1 MAGHSKWKQIKR
13 KKAVTD
19 QRRGAL
25 FTKLIREITIAAKQG
40 GGDPA
45 GNARLRT
52 AIDAAKAENM
62 PLDNIERAVKK
73 GTGELEGVTYEEV
86 TYEAYGPGGA
96 ALLIEATT
104 DNPNR
109 TVAEIRHVFQRHG
122 GNLGAA
128 NSVAWMFDRKAQIA
142 VDATRADEDAVM
154 EAALDAGADDMVR
167 DGDVF
172 LITGP
177 AGHLHHISER
187 LKARK
192 IAVQTA
198 EIALIPKSTVKV
210 DAKDAKHLLALI
222 DALEEMDDVAKVS
235 SNFDIDAEARA
246 APPRRTSAVWSPG
259 CCGSRMRPSPPMRRT
274 AWPWRSRTSSGRD
287 RAGLGSAGCEA
298 GRSRDDPDPGRRG
311 IRDRRAVGS
320 DGAPAPGGRGRE
332 PRHRARGARGRLV
345 ALRLSRRRRA
355 AFLPTSARRERRGAE
370 DRDRPDVGA
379 GGGARRSGREG
390 AKHRAARIG
399 LRDREKDG
407 GAAGA

>member
-73 GTGELEGVTYEEV
+73 GTGELEGVTYDEV

-104 DNPNR
+104 DN
-109 TVAEIRHVFQRHG
+109 AFQRHG
-122 GNLGAA
+122 GNLGAT
-128 NSVAWMFDRKAQIA
+128 NSVAWMFDRKAQIT
-142 VDATRADEDAVM
+142 VDATRADEDTVM
-154 EAALDAGADDMVR
+154 EAALDAGADDMAR

-177 AGHLHHISER
+177 AGQLHQITER
-187 LKARK
+187 LTAKK
-192 IAVQTA
+192 IAVETA
-198 EIALIPKSTVKV
+198 ELARIPKSTVKV

-222 DALEEMDDVAKVS
+222 EALEEMDDVAKVS
-235 SNFDIDAEARA
+235 SNFDIDAEALA
-246 APPRRTSAVWSPG
+246 AA
-259 CCGSRMRPSPPMRRT
+259 T
-274 AWPWRSRTSSGRD
+274 A
-287 RAGLGSAGCEA
+287 
-298 GRSRDDPDPGRRG
+298 
-311 IRDRRAVGS
+311 
-320 DGAPAPGGRGRE
+320 
-332 PRHRARGARGRLV
+332 
-345 ALRLSRRRRA
+345 
-355 AFLPTSARRERRGAE
+355 
-370 DRDRPDVGA
+370 
-379 GGGARRSGREG
+379 
-390 AKHRAARIG
+390 
-399 LRDREKDG
+399 
-407 GAAGA
+407 

>member
-104 DNPNR
+104 D
-109 TVAEIRHVFQRHG
+109 
-122 GNLGAA
+122 
-128 NSVAWMFDRKAQIA
+128 
-142 VDATRADEDAVM
+142 DATRADEDTVM
-154 EAALDAGADDMVR
+154 EAALDAGADDMAR

-177 AGHLHHISER
+177 AGQLHQISER
-187 LKARK
+187 LKAKK
-192 IAVQTA
+192 I
-198 EIALIPKSTVKV
+198 
-210 DAKDAKHLLALI
+210 
-222 DALEEMDDVAKVS
+222 
-235 SNFDIDAEARA
+235 
-246 APPRRTSAVWSPG
+246 
-259 CCGSRMRPSPPMRRT
+259 
-274 AWPWRSRTSSGRD
+274 
-287 RAGLGSAGCEA
+287 
-298 GRSRDDPDPGRRG
+298 
-311 IRDRRAVGS
+311 
-320 DGAPAPGGRGRE
+320 
-332 PRHRARGARGRLV
+332 
-345 ALRLSRRRRA
+345 
-355 AFLPTSARRERRGAE
+355 
-370 DRDRPDVGA
+370 
-379 GGGARRSGREG
+379 
-390 AKHRAARIG
+390 
-399 LRDREKDG
+399 
-407 GAAGA
+407 